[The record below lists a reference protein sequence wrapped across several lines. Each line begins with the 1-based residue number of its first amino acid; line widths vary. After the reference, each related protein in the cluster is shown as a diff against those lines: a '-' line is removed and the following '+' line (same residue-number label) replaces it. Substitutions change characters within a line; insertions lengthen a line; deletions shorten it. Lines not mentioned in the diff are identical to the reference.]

1 MLTLARPQRSPD
13 SNFSRVRQATAT
25 PTARAELRRWPYEP
39 ALAHLVLLDI
49 AMVPTNDDVE
59 QWIADARELGVNAA
73 DAASAEPTRIR
84 TGALFP
90 RAAAAFTRC
99 GFVEVDRLALL
110 ERPLHDVAPDSSASV
125 LTTTRLRRRDIHAA
139 AEIDHAA
146 FPQGWRHDVDS
157 LDSITTAT
165 PQARL
170 RLAVTPEQRRSR
182 ERPVG
187 FAITG
192 RSGPN
197 GYLQRIAVRP
207 DARRNGAAR
216 LLVDDALH
224 WLVRRGASRALVNT
238 GTDNHAALALYAAA
252 GFGRLPDELVV
263 LERAS

>member
-1 MLTLARPQRSPD
+1 M
-13 SNFSRVRQATAT
+13 T

-39 ALAHLVLLDI
+39 NIAHLVLLDI
-49 AMVPTNDDVE
+49 DMTPTVADIEGWITEARNLVDNDD
-59 QWIADARELGVNAA
+59 AA
-73 DAASAEPTRIR
+73 APTRIR

-110 ERPLHDVAPDSSASV
+110 ERPLHDVVPRATSST
-125 LTTTRLRRRDIHAA
+125 LTTTRLRTRDIHAA
-139 AEIDHAA
+139 AEIDRSA
-146 FPQGWRHDVDS
+146 FPDGWRHDVES
-157 LDSITTAT
+157 LESITTAT

-170 RLAVTPEQRRSR
+170 RLAVPPEQRRSR

-192 RSGPN
+192 RSGPT

-207 DARRNGAAR
+207 EARRNGAAR
-216 LLVDDALH
+216 LLVEDALI
-224 WLVRRGASRALVNT
+224 WLVRRGAIRALVNT
-238 GTDNHAALALYAAA
+238 GIDNHAALELYGQA
-252 GFGRLPDELVV
+252 GFDRRSDELVV

>member
-1 MLTLARPQRSPD
+1 M
-13 SNFSRVRQATAT
+13 
-25 PTARAELRRWPYEP
+25 
-39 ALAHLVLLDI
+39 LLDVE
-49 AMVPTNDDVE
+49 MVPTDDDVAR
-59 QWIADARELGVNAA
+59 WIADARELRVDRA
-73 DAASAEPTRIR
+73 DPASGSPTRIR

-90 RAAAAFTRC
+90 RAAAAFARC

-110 ERPLHDVAPDSSASV
+110 ERPLHDVGPTATATT
-125 LTTTRLRRRDIHAA
+125 LTTTRLRKRDIHAA
-139 AEIDHAA
+139 AEIDQAA
-146 FPQGWRHDVDS
+146 FPDGWRHDVAS

-224 WLVRRGASRALVNT
+224 WLVRRGAHRALVNT
-238 GTDNHAALALYAAA
+238 GTDNHAALELYARA
-252 GFGRLPDELVV
+252 GFDRLTDELVV
-263 LERAS
+263 LERAA